1 MTDFED
7 TKKTKK
13 LNAKNQFFNFLGVTA
28 VMSFLIIG
36 IILILAASDVFGQ
49 ISRAGKIASYIFGI
63 IFLIIFTFII
73 IKIIIILKSENKY
86 QKQAIDCDKLFND
99 LNSSEE
105 QMKLHSDFNENFEKL
120 KLPRNTFLGFLYSF
134 EKKSFKRDDI
144 DLKSLE
150 VILLIEEMIIKT
162 SADYGYF
169 DVYLAIELM
178 KSMNKKFV
186 WKGDFKRYKTYF
198 EYLRKIIRSADEY
211 VRLTFVSTTT
221 TK

>member
-211 VRLTFVSTTT
+211 VRLTFVSTTAA
-221 TK
+221 K